1 MQIRAATEEDLPE
14 VSAIYDHHAIS
25 SVSTF
30 DEESPGPERWLSKV
44 GDDRVNG
51 EHLLVVVAD
60 DGEVRGYADSAVFR
74 PSPAY
79 DHTREVS
86 VYLGLDARQH
96 GYGRKLYDELLG
108 LLRADGV
115 HVAVA
120 VIALPNPAS
129 EALHRAC
136 GFTRV
141 GVVEEVGWKFGAWV
155 DTAWWQLKLGDETPE
170 NA

>member
-1 MQIRAATEEDLPE
+1 MQIRAATEDDLAE
-14 VSAIYDHHAIS
+14 VSAIYDHHAVS

-30 DEESPGPERWLSKV
+30 DVESPGPDRWLPKV
-44 GDDRVNG
+44 RDSGVG

-60 DGEVRGYADSAVFR
+60 DGEVRGYAESSVFR
-74 PSPAY
+74 AKQAY
-79 DHTREVS
+79 EHSREVS
-86 VYLGLDARQH
+86 VYLGLDARQQ

-108 LLRADGV
+108 LLRADGIHLV
-115 HVAVA
+115 VA

-141 GVVEEVGWKFGAWV
+141 GVLEEVGWKFGAWV
-155 DTAWWQLKLGDETPE
+155 DTAWWQLKLGEETPRQ
-170 NA
+170 